1 MPAGG
6 DLLIS
11 SSAGEMLGTNN
22 QEPASLPV
30 KQDSPTAPPV
40 NRNKASTVRF
50 EDDFLHGRVPWRR
63 GIASMID

>member
-6 DLLIS
+6 DFLIS

-40 NRNKASTVRF
+40 EPEQGVHRQVRRRLPQRA
-50 EDDFLHGRVPWRR
+50 DDPGDVAL
-63 GIASMID
+63 SS